1 MLLANIILND
11 KIQSVGC
18 IKGMDI
24 PSKRR
29 YKMLQVFYCD
39 PRGRNLSLK
48 NMIGKTLPEIIR
60 VPYVFKYVNHLEEV
74 AKEVKPY
81 SILFYYLEG
90 GG

>member
-1 MLLANIILND
+1 
-11 KIQSVGC
+11 
-18 IKGMDI
+18 
-24 PSKRR
+24 
-29 YKMLQVFYCD
+29 MLQVFYCD

-90 GG
+90 GGVNPNQRMLYGANSTRYKKKCSCWLSQI